1 MSSRHLVRAAFVI
14 GALTALV
21 SCQKQKGRQ
30 EQESVRREEAGPSVA
45 VSTRRA
51 AFTVAVLGPEAGP
64 SAAWTLFGIF
74 GRDMAGRLSRC
85 GEVTVPVWPRQAFES
100 DAGRSA
106 NARLIVSPE
115 PRGTEMSWT
124 IDLDTGGGKVVR
136 LCGETA
142 AMEDVYSISRET
154 AVRAAGLLNLDSA
167 AAGFPAP
174 QPSGSVFRAYMEG
187 MSRLD
192 ESGGRDLDRS
202 VAVFKAAVRE
212 DSTFAAAWK
221 GLSAAYLA
229 VIRSQSHANRAFTAL
244 AQDAALRAVRLDSTD
259 GEARFLLGE
268 ALFEWGDRRSGEREC
283 SAAVRRSPNLAEA
296 WARIGSLAAAA
307 GDGYTTGLDAFSL
320 ALELSPF
327 PPGAAAG
334 KANLLMGLGRY
345 AEAGTLLES
354 SIGRSPGSAALHS
367 LLALSMYYQKRLPA
381 ASEEASRA
389 SALDPPAAFPH
400 AVLAMIDAVSGKSD
414 EALSELV
421 NRVEPAAG
429 RDAGLAAAT
438 AAVYSL
444 LGRNGVA
451 LEWFDKSLDLGY
463 ADFQWISNDPNFDGL
478 RNDPR
483 FAERLERLKS
493 ARPART
499 GGEG

>member
-1 MSSRHLVRAAFVI
+1 MSSRHWVRALLVI
-14 GALTALV
+14 SAVTALV

-45 VSTRRA
+45 VQTPRA

-64 SAAWTLFGIF
+64 SAAWTLFRIF
-74 GRDMAGRLSRC
+74 GRDFAGRLSRC
-85 GEVTVPVWPRQAFES
+85 GEVTVPVWPKRAFES
-100 DAGRSA
+100 DADRSA
-106 NARLIVSPE
+106 NARLLVSPE
-115 PRGTEMSWT
+115 PRGTDVSWT
-124 IDLDTGGGKVVR
+124 IDLDAGGGRVVR
-136 LCGETA
+136 LCDETA
-142 AMEDVYSISRET
+142 SMEDVYSISRET
-154 AVRAAGLLNLDSA
+154 AVRAAGVLNLDSA
-167 AAGFPAP
+167 AAGFPPP
-174 QPSGSVFRAYMEG
+174 QPSGSVFRAYLEG

-192 ESGGRDLDRS
+192 ESGNRDLDRS

-221 GLSAAYLA
+221 GLSAAYFA
-229 VIRSQSHANRAFTAL
+229 VIGSQRHANRAFTVL

-268 ALFEWGDRRSGEREC
+268 ALLEWGDRRSAEREC
-283 SAAVRRSPNLAEA
+283 SAAVRKSPNLAEA
-296 WARIGSLAAAA
+296 WARIGTLATAA

-334 KANLLMGLGRY
+334 KASLLMGLGRY
-345 AEAGTLLES
+345 DEAGTLLES
-354 SIGRSPGSAALHS
+354 SIGLTPGSAGLHS
-367 LLALSMYYQKRLPA
+367 LLALSMYYRKQLTA
-381 ASEEASRA
+381 ASEEVSKA
-389 SALDPPAAFPH
+389 SALDPQAAFPH

-421 NRVEPAAG
+421 NRVEPAAAN
-429 RDAGLAAAT
+429 DAGLAAAA
-438 AAVYSL
+438 AAVYCL

-463 ADFQWISNDPNFDGL
+463 ADFQWMSNDPNFNGL
-478 RNDPR
+478 RDDPR

-493 ARPART
+493 ARPT
-499 GGEG
+499 GAGGKG